1 MKQTGLML
9 VFCLAM
15 AAHASDPAAL
25 KPLDPIPLPD
35 VKGRIDHITIDVA
48 GRRLFLAALGNNT
61 VEVLDLKSRKRLRSI
76 TGCKKPQGV
85 LFLPKGNLLCVAN
98 GGDGRLRIYDCASF
112 QPLVTIGAL
121 DDADNLRYDA
131 RADRVYVG
139 YGNGALGVVN
149 PTTGVLTGSIE
160 LLGHPE
166 SFQLEPDGDRM
177 FVNVPD
183 ARHVAIIDRSTRTLS
198 EGWSLPN
205 AQANFPMALDETNH
219 RLFVGCRNPARLLV
233 LDTGTGKTLSDLEI
247 SGDSDDL
254 FYDSRRK
261 RLYVSCGEGIVD
273 VIEQR
278 DADQYRVLQ
287 KIQTSPGART
297 SFFSPELN
305 QFYLAVPQHGE
316 RPAEIRVYEIAP

>member
-1 MKQTGLML
+1 
-9 VFCLAM
+9 
-15 AAHASDPAAL
+15 
-25 KPLDPIPLPD
+25 
-35 VKGRIDHITIDVA
+35 
-48 GRRLFLAALGNNT
+48 
-61 VEVLDLKSRKRLRSI
+61 
-76 TGCKKPQGV
+76 
-85 LFLPKGNLLCVAN
+85 
-98 GGDGRLRIYDCASF
+98 
-112 QPLVTIGAL
+112 
-121 DDADNLRYDA
+121 
-131 RADRVYVG
+131 
-139 YGNGALGVVN
+139 
-149 PTTGVLTGSIE
+149 
-160 LLGHPE
+160 
-166 SFQLEPDGDRM
+166 
-177 FVNVPD
+177 
-183 ARHVAIIDRSTRTLS
+183 
-198 EGWSLPN
+198 
-205 AQANFPMALDETNH
+205 MALDETNH

-247 SGDSDDL
+247 SGDTDDL